1 MKKITALF
9 ISATLLMSTA
19 VFAEPNVLTS
29 EDGVFE
35 YTTDGVVT
43 AYYGE
48 DVFVAPAEIDGIPI
62 VKIGDKLCFDLD
74 ISTVYMEDGIGEIG
88 ESAFEGCNAV
98 YADIAATVKN
108 VGDRAFANCE
118 NLEYA
123 VLYSTD
129 VSFGYD
135 AFMGTGYIY
144 FTVPCTANEAELE
157 ALAEKISD
165 AKGDPYFGFNRMH
178 TAITE
183 SMEEKDI
190 FGESMIYCEACG
202 FKGSRYLEDI
212 ELPFSDVSADAWYY
226 AYVQTAY
233 SLGIINGKSETE
245 FDPNAGMTCAEA
257 VKIAACIHEYQ
268 TGDVIDSTA
277 ENWVTWYDPYFTYC
291 YDTGII
297 EEDVYFEAEA
307 RITRAQ
313 MAYLFSRCDAENY
326 YVNEVPLTDIPDVE
340 DTTAFAYE
348 ILDLYNKGIAV
359 GSDEY
364 YTYYPDS
371 EIKRCEAA
379 ALISRILCW
388 EMRIEL
394 PKG

>member
-9 ISATLLMSTA
+9 ISAMMIMGTA

-29 EDGVFE
+29 EDGMFE
-35 YTTDGVVT
+35 YTEDGTVS
-43 AYYGE
+43 AYYGGE
-48 DVFVAPAEIDGIPI
+48 VLFLPSEINGTPI
-62 VKIGDKLCFDLD
+62 REVGEKLCFDMG
-74 ISTVYMEDGIGEIG
+74 ISTVYTEDGIEKIG

-118 NLEYA
+118 NLEYV

-144 FTVPCTANEAELE
+144 FTVPCTADAEELDV
-157 ALAEKISD
+157 LAEKISD
-165 AKGDPYFGFNRMH
+165 AKGDPYFGFTRMH
-178 TAITE
+178 TAITQ

-233 SLGIINGKSETE
+233 SLGIVNGKSETE

-257 VKIAACIHEYQ
+257 VKIAACIHAYQ

-277 ENWVTWYDPYFTYC
+277 ENWETWYDPYFTYC

-297 EEDVYFEAEA
+297 EE
-307 RITRAQ
+307 
-313 MAYLFSRCDAENY
+313 
-326 YVNEVPLTDIPDVE
+326 
-340 DTTAFAYE
+340 
-348 ILDLYNKGIAV
+348 
-359 GSDEY
+359 
-364 YTYYPDS
+364 
-371 EIKRCEAA
+371 
-379 ALISRILCW
+379 
-388 EMRIEL
+388 
-394 PKG
+394 